1 MIPEAITQSDIADY
15 VDALFIVYMI
25 LIFANILMSWI
36 PRIPRSATL
45 RPLLDFI
52 TETTNPYLNLFRRL
66 MKPIG
71 GPGGLAIDISPIL
84 AIVVLIIAQRII
96 VGAIINP

>member
-1 MIPEAITQSDIADY
+1 MIPLAITNDDVANY
-15 VDALFIVYMI
+15 VNALFLVYMV

-36 PRIPRSATL
+36 PRIPRSSTL

-52 TETTNPYLNLFRRL
+52 TETTNPYLNVFRRL
-66 MKPIG
+66 MNPIG

-84 AIVVLIIAQRII
+84 AVFVLIIANRLI
-96 VGAIINP
+96 VGAIISP

>member
-1 MIPEAITQSDIADY
+1 LIPLAITNDDVGNY
-15 VDALFIVYMI
+15 VNALFLVYMI

-36 PRIPRSATL
+36 PRIPRSSTL

-52 TETTNPYLNLFRRL
+52 TDTTDPYLNVFRRL
-66 MKPIG
+66 MNPIG

-84 AIVVLIIAQRII
+84 AVFVLIIANRLI

>member
-1 MIPEAITQSDIADY
+1 MIPLAITNDDVANY
-15 VDALFIVYMI
+15 VNALFLVYMI

-36 PRIPRSATL
+36 PRIPRSSTL

-52 TETTNPYLNLFRRL
+52 TETTNPYLNVFRRL
-66 MKPIG
+66 MNPIG

-84 AIVVLIIAQRII
+84 AVFVLIIANRLI